1 MHKDKS
7 IKREGFRRGIYIL
20 PNLFTLMNLFFG
32 FYSVVCTID
41 GQFKTA
47 AVAIMIAAV
56 FDALDGKI
64 ARATHTLSRFGAEF
78 DSLADVVSFGIS
90 PALMMYLWILKPM
103 GRLGWLAAFLFVA
116 CGALRLARFNT
127 NLDQSNDGYFVGLP
141 IPAAAGMNAVMVFFT
156 VDLGLETSVN
166 HFSVLILILM
176 YALSFLMVSSIKYFS
191 LKKIE
196 LFRSMNFNVLVSM
209 MLILT
214 LIAAKPSVSLLLLS
228 LAYIASGPVCL
239 VVRRY
244 RKKNLKEAPLSSDS
258 ASYSANDQKN
268 RLP

>member
-1 MHKDKS
+1 MRLNKS
-7 IKREGFRRGIYIL
+7 IKREDLRKGIYIL

-32 FYSVVCTID
+32 FYSVVCAID
-41 GQFKTA
+41 GQFKAA

-78 DSLADVVSFGIS
+78 DSLADLVSFGMA
-90 PALMMYLWILKPM
+90 PAFLMYLWILKPM

-127 NLDQSNDGYFVGLP
+127 NLDQSSDGYFVGLP
-141 IPAAAGMNAVMVFFT
+141 IPAAAGMNAVIVLFT

-166 HFSVLILILM
+166 HFPVLILM
-176 YALSFLMVSSIKYFS
+176 YVLSFLMVSSIKYFS

-196 LFRSMNFNVLVSM
+196 LFRAMNFNVLVSM
-209 MLILT
+209 ILILT
-214 LIAAKPSVSLLLLS
+214 LIAAKPSISLLVLS

-239 VVRRY
+239 VVRQY
-244 RKKNLKEAPLSSDS
+244 RKNKLQETSLSSGPAPS
-258 ASYSANDQKN
+258 PANNKKS

>member
-1 MHKDKS
+1 MRLNKS
-7 IKREGFRRGIYIL
+7 IKREDFRKGIYIL

-32 FYSVVCTID
+32 FYSVVCAID
-41 GQFKTA
+41 GQFKPA

-78 DSLADVVSFGIS
+78 DSLADLVSFGMA
-90 PALMMYLWILKPM
+90 PAFLMYLWILKPM

-127 NLDQSNDGYFVGLP
+127 NLDQSSDGYFVGLP
-141 IPAAAGMNAVMVFFT
+141 IPAAAGMNAVIVLFT

-166 HFSVLILILM
+166 HFPVLILM
-176 YALSFLMVSSIKYFS
+176 YVLSFLMVSSIKYFS

-196 LFRSMNFNVLVSM
+196 LFRAMNFNVLVSM
-209 MLILT
+209 ILILT
-214 LIAAKPSVSLLLLS
+214 LIAAKPSISLLVLS

-239 VVRRY
+239 VVRQY
-244 RKKNLKEAPLSSDS
+244 RKKNLQETSLPSDPAPNP
-258 ASYSANDQKN
+258 ASNQKS
-268 RLP
+268 RLR

>member
-1 MHKDKS
+1 
-7 IKREGFRRGIYIL
+7 
-20 PNLFTLMNLFFG
+20 MNLFFG
-32 FYSVVCTID
+32 FYSVVCAID

-47 AVAIMIAAV
+47 AVAILIAAV

-78 DSLADVVSFGIS
+78 DSLADLVSFGMA
-90 PALMMYLWILKPM
+90 PALMMYLWILQPM
-103 GRLGWLAAFLFVA
+103 GRLGWLAAFLFMA

-127 NLDQSNDGYFVGLP
+127 NLDQSSDGHFVGLP
-141 IPAAAGMNAVMVFFT
+141 IPAAAGMNAVIVLFV
-156 VDLGLETSVN
+156 VDLGLEMSFN
-166 HFSVLILILM
+166 HFPVLILM
-176 YALSFLMVSSIKYFS
+176 YGLSFLMVSSIKYFS

-214 LIAAKPSVSLLLLS
+214 LIAAKPSVSLLVVS
-228 LAYIASGPVCL
+228 LAYVTSGPVCL
-239 VVRRY
+239 IFRRNL
-244 RKKNLKEAPLSSDS
+244 KKNLNKTSLLPDRVP
-258 ASYSANDQKN
+258 NPGTDQKT